1 MFAALGLPVWLTF
14 TRNSSGS
21 DSVSISSQPWRWR
34 SPMISSDS
42 GISLRNRAS
51 ASAASRIA
59 SNGCPSS
66 MAGAISASLLRSS
79 EGWDQSSPVAAGG
92 KQNKRTLLSELSPS
106 RRSRTCA
113 TASSHAVLPPAER
126 IAMLAERSSTKATAS
141 LPPTGACPPPGSPGL
156 AKASPN
162 RITPRARRR
171 SSGQRRI
178 LRRLRATLGASGTRR
193 RELICTRRLAT
204 RS

>member
-1 MFAALGLPVWLTF
+1 
-14 TRNSSGS
+14 
-21 DSVSISSQPWRWR
+21 
-34 SPMISSDS
+34 MISSDS
-42 GISLRNRAS
+42 GMSLRKRAS
-51 ASAASRIA
+51 ASAAARIA
-59 SNGCPSS
+59 SNGRPSS
-66 MAGAISASLLRSS
+66 MAGARPARILRSS

-113 TASSHAVLPPAER
+113 TASSHAVLPPGEC
-126 IAMLAERSSTKATAS
+126 IAIPAERSSTNATAS
-141 LPPTGACPPPGSPGL
+141 RPPTGTWPPPGSPGR

-162 RITPRARRR
+162 KMTPRARNR

-178 LRRLRATLGASGTRR
+178 FRRLRATLGASGTRR
-193 RELICTRRLAT
+193 SELICTRRLAT